1 MNDGCRLE
9 LSPSLPDHRLAL
21 ILDLC
26 RLWQRVTDFRFG
38 QMLRAAVSDSVNNP
52 GSLTDAALAEA
63 LPHALNKV
71 PDRAPPK
78 GPYWDTE
85 TRERRSFLN
94 GLQRDP
100 RRIPRVLEALATAW
114 VAYPDLE
121 LGQLI
126 EFALDRASIPENKFG
141 TRWLLIE
148 DAALRRALEII
159 IE

>member
-1 MNDGCRLE
+1 MNDGCRLQ
-9 LSPSLPDHRLAL
+9 LPPSLPDHRLAL

-26 RLWQRVTDFRFG
+26 RLWQRLTDFRFG
-38 QMLRAAVSDSVNNP
+38 QTLRAAVSDPVKDPS
-52 GSLTDAALAEA
+52 SLPDAALTEA

-85 TRERRSFLN
+85 TKDGRSFLN
-94 GLQRDP
+94 GLPRDP
-100 RRIPRVLEALATAW
+100 TRIPRVLEALATAW
-114 VAYPDLE
+114 VAYPNLE

-126 EFALDRASIPENKFG
+126 EFALDRASIPENQFG

-148 DAALRRALEII
+148 DATLRRALEIV